1 MYQIGGSPNER
12 GRLSNGAMETA
23 EGNKRTTAMYQMGIR
38 VEDNRAKVKDNR
50 LEDSGDNRPK
60 VKDNRLEDSGDNR
73 PKVKDNRLKDSGDNR
88 AKVKDNR
95 RKEWNNGR
103 NKLACICPGTPGFG
117 MYRMEACQTA
127 AEQCRTKL
135 RWSSAKSPR

>member
-38 VEDNRAKVKDNR
+38 VEDNRA
-50 LEDSGDNRPK
+50 K